1 MGLSKVKLKFKDDS
15 MAHYENQSDMFKQR
29 AEKNK
34 RDGDRYYAQS
44 KDANGRGDSEAAD
57 QYMAQAQHQYK
68 SQKENEVRAKEHSGK
83 TWK

>member
-1 MGLSKVKLKFKDDS
+1 

-44 KDANGRGDSEAAD
+44 KQAKESGDDANA
-57 QYMAQAQHQYK
+57 QKYMAQAQHQYK
-68 SQKENEVRAKEHSGK
+68 SQKENESKAKEHQGK
-83 TWK
+83 SW